1 MPNWKEDYYQ
11 YFHNAWKAEK
21 GNKKAVA
28 WQLTHFIEARFAE
41 LIEEIPTDAYVNV
54 GPVEGSDG
62 RLLIAKELKQ
72 QLKAKWLGK
81 ETNA

>member
-1 MPNWKEDYYQ
+1 MNWKEDYYQ

-41 LIEEIPTDAYVNV
+41 LIEEIPEYLSDVMGNV
-54 GPVEGSDG
+54 TTQ
-62 RLLIAKELKQ
+62 ELKQ
-72 QLKAKWLGK
+72 QLRAKWLK
-81 ETNA
+81 ETV